1 LEDYEE
7 SNDRSKKRV
16 LALIRNPKKLLATIL
31 LTNSF
36 ANIAFIISSFYFYE
50 TVLNNVSYPWLKWVM
65 DTLVVTLIILI
76 FGEVVPKVYA
86 TQNYQKTALFLSVPM
101 QFFVAILT
109 PFTQLMEK
117 LGAYLERNT
126 MQKKPNLTTEEI
138 NQAIDLT
145 TDESTVETEQEKD
158 ILKGIVSMSQ
168 TSVKQIMISR
178 LDVVALSLDADYHQV
193 LQGVREHGYSRMP
206 VYKDNLDQVKGIL
219 NVKSLLSHLHE
230 GSDFPWQDLIYA
242 PYFVPENKAIDDLLT
257 EFQHKRI
264 HIAVV
269 VDEFGGTSGIVTLED
284 LLEEVFGELND
295 EFDDEVAEFDQL
307 SDHVFLFEGKCLL
320 IDFIR
325 IMDLESD
332 FFHDLELDSD
342 TLAGFMT
349 EMLGK
354 IPKRGEKINLKP
366 FQFIV
371 DLADPKKIRKIK
383 VIRNEN

>member
-1 LEDYEE
+1 
-7 SNDRSKKRV
+7 
-16 LALIRNPKKLLATIL
+16 
-31 LTNSF
+31 
-36 ANIAFIISSFYFYE
+36 
-50 TVLNNVSYPWLKWVM
+50 M